1 VANLTR
7 NRFDPLLQVQKDA
20 YRCGKCMQCKW
31 IDHDLMTD
39 TEFMAMCPSGARFR
53 YEAYYASGRQEIARG
68 MLEGGLDFNERLL
81 HILFTCTEC
90 GGCQVI
96 CSNLG
101 DKNPLKTIVA
111 LRERAFRD
119 RKAPLPA
126 HETLIK
132 SMENYENPW
141 QQPRARRDAWMR
153 KMKLK
158 DARKDDVDTL
168 FFVGCTAAYDTKLQE
183 NARATA
189 EILTMAGVNFGVLGK
204 DELCCGSTLLRM
216 GDVDRYK
223 KMAMKNIES
232 LNSLGV
238 ERIVT
243 ACSGCNSVLHH
254 EYPELGGLNAK
265 VKHATE
271 LVADL
276 IKKGQLE
283 MKKPVRKKVT
293 YHDPCHLGRYA
304 NVYEEPRKILKAIP
318 GIELV
323 EMPRNRENAFC
334 CGAGAGVK
342 TAYPEFAHWV
352 AEERM
357 READST
363 GAELLVTA
371 CPFCEQNLGAVKK
384 KGPEVVDILDL
395 VRESAG
401 GE

>member
-31 IDHDLMTD
+31 IDHDLMSD

-68 MLEGGLDFNERLL
+68 MLEGTLDYNERLL

-119 RKAPLPA
+119 RKAPLPE

-141 QQPRARRDAWMR
+141 QQPRSRRDAWMKR
-153 KMKLK
+153 MNLK
-158 DARKDDVDTL
+158 DARKEDVDTL

-189 EILTMAGVNFGVLGK
+189 DILTMAGVNFGVLGK

-223 KMAMKNIES
+223 KMAVKNIES

-238 ERIVT
+238 ERVVT
-243 ACSGCNSVLHH
+243 ACSGCSSVLRH

-271 LVADL
+271 LVQEL
-276 IKKGQLE
+276 VKKGQLE
-283 MKKPVRKKVT
+283 LKKPIKKTVT

-304 NVYEEPRKILKAIP
+304 GVYEEPRKILGAIP

-342 TAYPEFAHWV
+342 TAYPEFAQWV
-352 AEERM
+352 ARERM
-357 READST
+357 REAAST

-371 CPFCEQNLGAVKK
+371 CPFCEQNLGSVKQ
-384 KGPEVVDILDL
+384 GPEVVDILDL

-401 GE
+401 GV

>member
-1 VANLTR
+1 MANLTR

-119 RKAPLPA
+119 RKAPLPE

-141 QQPRARRDAWMR
+141 QQPRARRDAWMKR
-153 KMKLK
+153 MKLK

-189 EILTMAGVNFGVLGK
+189 DILTMAGVNFGVLGK

-276 IKKGQLE
+276 VKKGQLE
-283 MKKPVRKKVT
+283 MKKPVKKKVT
-293 YHDPCHLGRYA
+293 YHDRCHLGRYA
-304 NVYEEPRKILKAIP
+304 NVYEEPRKILNAIP

-342 TAYPEFAHWV
+342 TAYPDFARWV

-357 READST
+357 REAAST
-363 GAELLVTA
+363 GAELMVTA
-371 CPFCEQNLGAVKK
+371 CPFCEQNLGQVKQ
-384 KGPEVVDILDL
+384 GPEVVDILDL

-401 GE
+401 GV

>member
-1 VANLTR
+1 MANLTR

-119 RKAPLPA
+119 RKAPLPE

-141 QQPRARRDAWMR
+141 QQPRARRDAWMKR
-153 KMKLK
+153 MKLK

-189 EILTMAGVNFGVLGK
+189 DILTMAGVNFGVLGK

-276 IKKGQLE
+276 VKKGQLE
-283 MKKPVRKKVT
+283 MKKPVKKKVT

-304 NVYEEPRKILKAIP
+304 NVYEEPRKILNAIP

-342 TAYPEFAHWV
+342 TAYPDFARWV

-357 READST
+357 REAAST
-363 GAELLVTA
+363 GAELMVTA
-371 CPFCEQNLGAVKK
+371 CPFCEQNLGQVKQ
-384 KGPEVVDILDL
+384 GPEVVDILDL

-401 GE
+401 GV